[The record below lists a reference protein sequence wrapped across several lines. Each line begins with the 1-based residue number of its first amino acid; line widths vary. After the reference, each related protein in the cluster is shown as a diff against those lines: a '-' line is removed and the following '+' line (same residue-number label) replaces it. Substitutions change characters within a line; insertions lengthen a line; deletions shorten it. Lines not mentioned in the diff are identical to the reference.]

1 MKLINFMIE
10 MFVWSVMFG
19 AVYAHPVRAYLDPG
33 GGSLLIK
40 FLLASIV
47 GLLFVIRQ
55 FWSRITSYI
64 KQLVGDDAVSNHNQD
79 KDSNND

>member
-33 GGSLLIK
+33 GGSLLIQ

-55 FWSRITSYI
+55 FRSRITSYI

>member
-1 MKLINFMIE
+1 VKLINFMIE

-33 GGSLLIK
+33 GGSLLIQ

>member
-33 GGSLLIK
+33 GGSLLIQ

-64 KQLVGDDAVSNHNQD
+64 KQLVGDDAVSNHN
-79 KDSNND
+79 

>member
-33 GGSLLIK
+33 GGSLLIQ

-55 FWSRITSYI
+55 FWGRIISFI
-64 KQLVGDDAVSNHNQD
+64 KRLVGSDVDSDYKHD
-79 KDSNND
+79 TDSNND

>member
-1 MKLINFMIE
+1 MKYIKSMIE
-10 MFVWSVMFG
+10 MLVWSVMFG

-33 GGSLLIK
+33 GGSLLIQ

-55 FWSRITSYI
+55 FWGRITSYI
-64 KQLVGDDAVSNHNQD
+64 KQLVGDDAVSQHSQD